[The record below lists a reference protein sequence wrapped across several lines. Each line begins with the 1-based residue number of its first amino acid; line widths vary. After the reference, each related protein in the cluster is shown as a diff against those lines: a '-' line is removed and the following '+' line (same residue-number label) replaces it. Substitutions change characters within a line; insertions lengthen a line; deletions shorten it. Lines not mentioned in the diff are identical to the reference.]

1 MRTQRFIT
9 IVCLLLWTVAHLHAY
24 EKRDLLQKEA
34 DFEKVKS
41 ALIMEQKWVPY
52 PDYSDRAGWDKLLGD
67 YKEKYIRK
75 GESYLDYEWKVVKA
89 TDYLEFGRSGD
100 RAIME
105 SPFGKNNSALGSLF
119 MAEMA
124 EGKGRF
130 VDQIINGVFAS
141 CEMTSWALSAHL
153 GLQKVGGC
161 FPSYEEHVIDL
172 GSGNLASQLS
182 WIYYYLKP
190 SFDKVNPLI
199 SKRLRHELQVRILD
213 TYMNEDHFW
222 WMAFNLKLAD

>member
-1 MRTQRFIT
+1 
-9 IVCLLLWTVAHLHAY
+9 
-24 EKRDLLQKEA
+24 
-34 DFEKVKS
+34 
-41 ALIMEQKWVPY
+41 
-52 PDYSDRAGWDKLLGD
+52 
-67 YKEKYIRK
+67 
-75 GESYLDYEWKVVKA
+75 
-89 TDYLEFGRSGD
+89 
-100 RAIME
+100 
-105 SPFGKNNSALGSLF
+105 
-119 MAEMA
+119 
-124 EGKGRF
+124 
-130 VDQIINGVFAS
+130 
-141 CEMTSWALSAHL
+141 MTSWALSAHL

-222 WMAFNLKLAD
+222 WMAFNLKPGGLVNNWNPWCNFNVLQCFFLLENDRDKLAKAVYRTMTSVDHFRSEERRVGKECRSRWSPYH